1 MTMIRFSTLLALL
14 TTAALAVAPAAAPA
28 KGGGTTVR
36 ASGSCSAG
44 ATSKLK
50 LKSRDGRI
58 EIEFEVDQNRSG
70 VRWSVL
76 MAVGRTTIARTS
88 ATTRRPSGSFTVR
101 RTVADRA
108 GRDQVSARAT
118 SPSGQ
123 VCSARAAIG

>member
-1 MTMIRFSTLLALL
+1 MAMTRHLALL
-14 TTAALAVAPAAAPA
+14 VLLTAAALVVASPAALA
-28 KGGGTTVR
+28 KGGGGVR
-36 ASGSCSAG
+36 VSGSCSKG

-50 LKSRDGRI
+50 VKSDDGRL

-76 MAVGRTTIARTS
+76 LAVGRTTIASTR

-101 RTVADRA
+101 RTAVDRA
-108 GRDQVSARAT
+108 GRDTVSARAT

-123 VCSARAAIG
+123 VCSARASI

>member
-1 MTMIRFSTLLALL
+1 MIRRPALLALL
-14 TTAALAVAPAAAPA
+14 AATALAATPAAAPA
-28 KGGGTTVR
+28 KGGDGVR
-36 ASGSCSAG
+36 VTGSCSKG

-50 LKSRDGRI
+50 VKSRDGRL

-70 VRWSVL
+70 VRWNVL
-76 MAVGRTTIARTS
+76 MAVGRTTIASTR
-88 ATTRRPSGSFTVR
+88 ATTKRPSGSFTVR

-123 VCSARAAIG
+123 TCSARASI

>member
-1 MTMIRFSTLLALL
+1 MLRVPALLALL
-14 TTAALAVAPAAAPA
+14 TTAALVASPAVAPA

-36 ASGSCSAG
+36 ATGSCTAG

-50 LKSRDGRI
+50 IRSRDGRL

-76 MAVGRTTIARTS
+76 MAVGRTTIAATR

-123 VCSARAAIG
+123 TCSARASIG

>member
-1 MTMIRFSTLLALL
+1 MIRLPAALALL
-14 TTAALAVAPAAAPA
+14 IAAAALALAPAAAPA
-28 KGGGTTVR
+28 KGGGGVR
-36 ASGSCSAG
+36 VAGSCTAG

-50 LKSRDGRI
+50 VRSRDGRL

-76 MAVGRTTIARTS
+76 MAVGRTTVAATK

-101 RTVADRA
+101 RTVADPA
-108 GRDQVSARAT
+108 GRDRVSARAT

-123 VCSARAAIG
+123 TCSARLSI